1 MEDVKRKTKKK
12 NGYFPVNVYYVV
24 SLLYM
29 LYISE
34 TLSYIFY
41 EVFNDFFS
49 HIICKK
55 KKKNSHAFL
64 IKNNYTRITVESL
77 LRKQYTYL

>member
-1 MEDVKRKTKKK
+1 MLKKKQEK
-12 NGYFPVNVYYVV
+12 NGYFPVNIYYVV
-24 SLLYM
+24 PLLYL

-55 KKKNSHAFL
+55 KAMHS
-64 IKNNYTRITVESL
+64 
-77 LRKQYTYL
+77 